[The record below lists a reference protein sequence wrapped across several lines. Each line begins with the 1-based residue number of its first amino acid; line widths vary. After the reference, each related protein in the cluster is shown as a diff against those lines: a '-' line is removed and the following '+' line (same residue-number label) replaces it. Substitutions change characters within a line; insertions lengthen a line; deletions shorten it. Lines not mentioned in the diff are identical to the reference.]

1 MAKVAKNTS
10 WVVTVYDL
18 EGNPSVCSLID
29 AKERVQTGRWTYSP
43 LAAEVKAEMIEEPEA
58 AEVKPQVEPKPK
70 PKPAKEVK
78 KDGTDSGGR
87 KRKK

>member
-43 LAAEVKAEMIEEPEA
+43 PAAEVKAEMIEEPEA
-58 AEVKPQVEPKPK
+58 AEVKPQVEPNPK

-78 KDGTDSGGR
+78 KDGTGNGGR

>member
-43 LAAEVKAEMIEEPEA
+43 PAAEVKAEMIEEPEA
-58 AEVKPQVEPKPK
+58 AEVKSQIEPKPK

-78 KDGTDSGGR
+78 KDGTGNGGR
-87 KRKK
+87 NREK

>member
-43 LAAEVKAEMIEEPEA
+43 PVAEVKAEMSEEPEA

-78 KDGTDSGGR
+78 KDGTGNGGR

>member
-43 LAAEVKAEMIEEPEA
+43 PVVEGKAKMADKPEA
-58 AEVKPQVEPKPK
+58 AEVEPQVEPKPN
-70 PKPAKEVK
+70 PVKEVK
-78 KDGTDSGGR
+78 KDGAGNGGR